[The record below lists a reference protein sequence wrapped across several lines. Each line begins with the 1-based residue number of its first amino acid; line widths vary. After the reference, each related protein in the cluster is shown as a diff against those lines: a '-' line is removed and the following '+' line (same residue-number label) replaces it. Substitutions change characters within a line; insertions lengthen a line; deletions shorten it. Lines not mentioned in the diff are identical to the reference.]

1 MLFLRDQTKK
11 RRLSIAKF
19 HILFSRIVN
28 TLATGTV
35 FSKRK
40 LAALPLKITKN
51 SSALAAVCI
60 LRMAGSTKI
69 ALPISESSIN
79 KTLRGAINF
88 WFLNRLT
95 SCTNG
100 VAMAH
105 KGTPAK

>member
-1 MLFLRDQTKK
+1 MAR
-11 RRLSIAKF
+11 F
-19 HILFSRIVN
+19 HKLFSRIVN

-79 KTLRGAINF
+79 RTLRGVSTF
-88 WFLNRLT
+88 CLENRLA
-95 SCTNG
+95 SLTNG
-100 VAMAH
+100 VTKAH